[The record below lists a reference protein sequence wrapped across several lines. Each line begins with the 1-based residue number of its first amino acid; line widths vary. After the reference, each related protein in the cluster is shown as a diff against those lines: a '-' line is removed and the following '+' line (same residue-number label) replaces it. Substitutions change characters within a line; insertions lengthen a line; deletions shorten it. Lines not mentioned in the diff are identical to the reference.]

1 MDRTGFQR
9 WLDAYVE
16 AWKSYDAGSIGDLFA
31 DDAAYYSQPWGEPV
45 RGREAIVASWL
56 DNRDTPGAYDASY
69 EPLLMG
75 EDGGVAAGRSLYY
88 TDASRSTLEHEYH
101 NLFLVRF
108 DEAGRCREFRDWYT
122 ARPGGEQSTA

>member
-16 AWKSYDAGSIGDLFA
+16 AWKSYDEGSIGDLFT
-31 DDAAYYSQPWGEPV
+31 DDAEYSYHPWDEPV

-56 DNRDTPGAYDASY
+56 DNADTPGVYDARY
-69 EPLLMG
+69 EPLLLA

-88 TDASRSTLEHEYH
+88 ADSSRSTLEREYH
-101 NLFLVRF
+101 NVFLVRF
-108 DEAGRCREFRDWYT
+108 DEAGRCREFREWYML
-122 ARPGGEQSTA
+122 RDHSQPSE